1 MKYSWR
7 GLICCFIKF
16 SAYDAWEH
24 TKKSYG
30 NKLKT
35 STQAWNNKFELPDG
49 SYSISDI
56 QDYFE
61 YIIKNIDNR
70 PIRIYINK
78 LENKYIHN
86 QYRFFN
92 LFKRSFENYFEA
104 PKVI

>member
-16 SAYDAWEH
+16 SVYDTWEH

-30 NKLKT
+30 NNKLKI
-35 STQAWNNKFELPDG
+35 STQAWNNKFELADG

-70 PIRIYINK
+70 PIEYILIWLKTSTFTINTGSLTSLNGALRITLK
-78 LENKYIHN
+78 HQK
-86 QYRFFN
+86 
-92 LFKRSFENYFEA
+92 
-104 PKVI
+104 